1 MKQLIYLVAALTFTA
16 CSVEKQEPIDRYK
29 LVTRNNPSVTAVDSL
44 ASLSVGNGEFAFT
57 TDITGLQTFPEVYKS
72 GVPLG
77 TQSQWGWHSF
87 ANPDGYKPEDA
98 WKEYDLVA
106 DIRKYTHVS
115 SRKKDGSVTLQ
126 TGFVPILTVCIWE
139 LSDWN

>member
-98 WKEYDLVA
+98 WKEYDFGRGHKE
-106 DIRKYTHVS
+106 IYSCKF
-115 SRKKDGSVTLQ
+115 K
-126 TGFVPILTVCIWE
+126 
-139 LSDWN
+139 

>member
-1 MKQLIYLVAALTFTA
+1 M
-16 CSVEKQEPIDRYK
+16 
-29 LVTRNNPSVTAVDSL
+29 TAVDSL

-57 TDITGLQTFPEVYKS
+57 TDITGLQTFPDVYKN

-98 WKEYDLVA
+98 WREYDLAV
-106 DIRKYTHVS
+106 DIRRYILVNLK
-115 SRKKDGSVTLQ
+115 KKDVNVRHPI
-126 TGFVPILTVCIWE
+126 GFVLILIVCIWE
-139 LSDWN
+139 LWDWNWKRVLRLLSCRISSINWICGMER